1 METKEFKVFEF
12 RQGDDYVLQF
22 HWLEDRVVV
31 NVATVMYDAMA
42 KRDVLMVEEID
53 AWDCEPGLARDFVR
67 SDCADYFA
75 MYLENAE
82 IMERESGE

>member
-22 HWLEDRVVV
+22 HWAEDRVIV
-31 NVATVMYDAMA
+31 NVVATVYDTLA
-42 KRDVLMVEEID
+42 KRDILMVEDID
-53 AWDCEPGLARDFVR
+53 VWHCEPGVDEAEVR
-67 SDCADYFA
+67 SDCEDYFA